1 MLFIYKSLINLLYP
15 VFIIIIFL
23 RIFFKKESKT
33 RYREKLFSSSFN
45 AKKNFKKKLIWFH
58 VASIGE
64 FNSIVPII
72 NRLNNKKIYQILITS
87 VTLSSSHLISE
98 KFSNKKNILHRFF
111 PLDKDYLVKEFLKKW
126 SPDLIFFVDSEIWP
140 NFLIE
145 IKNNNI
151 PLILLNGRITKK
163 TFKRWMLIKSFAVK
177 VFNSFNLCFASN
189 KESEKYLKI
198 FKAKRIKFVGNLK
211 FSTIINKKNIF
222 STNETFLKKN
232 KFWCAAS
239 THRGEEIFCINT
251 HLELKKKY
259 KNIVTIIIPRHVDRS
274 REILS
279 LCKKN
284 NLNTHLLNNKEKIDK
299 KSEIIIIN
307 SFGNLLGYYKYT
319 SSVFIGKSSLV
330 KFKSNGGQNPIE
342 AAKLGC
348 RVYHGPYVSNFSE
361 IYKFLRNYGI
371 CNEVKSEKEL
381 STKIFYDLKKNK
393 SNKIKIVSFINKLGE
408 TILKKSLS
416 EISKVY
422 KI

>member
-189 KESEKYLKI
+189 KESKKYLKI

-279 LCKKN
+279 LCKK
-284 NLNTHLLNNKEKIDK
+284 
-299 KSEIIIIN
+299 II
-307 SFGNLLGYYKYT
+307 
-319 SSVFIGKSSLV
+319 
-330 KFKSNGGQNPIE
+330 
-342 AAKLGC
+342 
-348 RVYHGPYVSNFSE
+348 
-361 IYKFLRNYGI
+361 
-371 CNEVKSEKEL
+371 
-381 STKIFYDLKKNK
+381 
-393 SNKIKIVSFINKLGE
+393 
-408 TILKKSLS
+408 
-416 EISKVY
+416 
-422 KI
+422 